1 MRLTTI
7 TPSNRRMPK
16 RCGGDADA
24 ALSALWETVF
34 IFRMWID
41 ECRGQ
46 REILPTHM
54 VSKRR
59 HFVYP

>member
-1 MRLTTI
+1 
-7 TPSNRRMPK
+7 MPK